1 MNWFADPR
9 FKLHNGRVVFDTGRM
24 FIGERYERAPA
35 VIEIGSE
42 AERLQAALLD
52 KRSRFERALDW
63 LDAHPWLSL
72 AVTAAAC
79 TAYFWLTGPA

>member
-24 FIGERYERAPA
+24 LIGERYERAPA
-35 VIEIGSE
+35 AMGSE

-72 AVTAAAC
+72 AVCSAAVAGWYWVRG
-79 TAYFWLTGPA
+79 AA

>member
-9 FKLHNGRVVFDTGRM
+9 FKLHKGRVVFDTGRM
-24 FIGERYERAPA
+24 FIGERYEREPA
-35 VIEIGSE
+35 KVEIGRE

-63 LDAHPWLSL
+63 LDAHPWVSL

-79 TAYFWLTGPA
+79 TGYFWLTGPA

>member
-24 FIGERYERAPA
+24 LIGERYERAPA
-35 VIEIGSE
+35 EIGRE

-63 LDAHPWLSL
+63 LDTHPWLSL
-72 AVTAAAC
+72 AVCSALVALYYWIGGAA
-79 TAYFWLTGPA
+79 